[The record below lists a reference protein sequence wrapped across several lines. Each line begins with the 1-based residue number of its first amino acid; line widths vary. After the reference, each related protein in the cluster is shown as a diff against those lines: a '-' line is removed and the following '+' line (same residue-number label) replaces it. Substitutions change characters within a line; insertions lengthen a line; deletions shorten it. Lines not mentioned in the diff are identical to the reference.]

1 MARASLSPIVLAVL
15 PTGSGWVAVVP
26 WCGRQSFD
34 MPQIAEIKRRDE
46 LSPRQKRRFD
56 QWLAWLGKREKAASA

>member
-1 MARASLSPIVLAVL
+1 
-15 PTGSGWVAVVP
+15 VVP

-34 MPQIAEIKRRDE
+34 MPQIASIKRRDE
-46 LSPRQKRRFD
+46 LSPRQQRRFD